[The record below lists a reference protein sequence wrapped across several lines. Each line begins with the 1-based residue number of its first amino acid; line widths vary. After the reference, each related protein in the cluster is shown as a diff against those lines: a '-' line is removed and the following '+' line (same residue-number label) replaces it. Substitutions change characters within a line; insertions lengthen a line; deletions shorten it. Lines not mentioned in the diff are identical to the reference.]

1 MKERLVE
8 LVKSAPY
15 GSETLGEYFN
25 TSYIEN
31 CIVQHLLENGVIVPP
46 CKVGDKVY
54 YICENS
60 LNWSVRPNTIYE
72 ATVTRIVITRLG
84 TSLVLHIHN
93 EYGVTEFS
101 SVGDWCKTVF
111 LTREEAEAKL
121 KEGGQG

>member
-46 CKVGDKVY
+46 CKVGDKLYFLYNNNVFDLEVEKIVQKETGLFLVDKQFNDWY
-54 YICENS
+54 
-60 LNWSVRPNTIYE
+60 SVDEI
-72 ATVTRIVITRLG
+72 G
-84 TSLVLHIHN
+84 
-93 EYGVTEFS
+93 
-101 SVGDWCKTVF
+101 KTLY
-111 LTREEAEAKL
+111 LTREEAQAKL
-121 KEGGQG
+121 KEGVQG